1 MSRAAK
7 LALAFAVSALV
18 AHLGAVWATP
28 YALMRVA
35 MNRLSGEGKA
45 INGFAFGPRTTQSSR
60 GVVRPSPDL
69 AYSSCVYD
77 LAGGP
82 LLVTANP
89 TPNNGYASLS
99 VFAANTDNIGVFDSL
114 RMPDGIRF
122 ILAREGQEVPK
133 GERVLRSPSRTGIIL
148 DRRLAPDAATF
159 VAADRARRQDSCRSF
174 KGEIETAPGRPV
186 TPEARTVPPSP

>member
-1 MSRAAK
+1 MNRAVK
-7 LALAFAVSALV
+7 LALAFAASAAV
-18 AHLGAVWATP
+18 AHVGAVWATP

-45 INGFAFGPRTTQSSR
+45 INGFAFGPRTTQNSR

-82 LLVTANP
+82 LLVTAEP
-89 TPNNGYASLS
+89 SPNQGYLSLS

-114 RMPDGIRF
+114 RMPEGIRF
-122 ILAREGQEVPK
+122 ILALEGQTVPK
-133 GERVLRSPSRTGIIL
+133 GQRVVVSPSRKGIIL

-159 VAADRARRQDSCRSF
+159 ATVDKARREDTCRRF
-174 KGEIETAPGRPV
+174 KELPKAAGVVVAPTEQGN
-186 TPEARTVPPSP
+186 PPSP